1 MSDYLPRLDNEDD
14 VSLTSVSYSHTTP
27 LRTQEPLQSESLHEA
42 DEATPV
48 LSPATRMTAAPAPK
62 FAGHEASNPGQSN
75 FALESDD
82 NCTKAKPTGLKSSS
96 KHRHWLSTI
105 TIPISFIIKSCEGI
119 KRWWQGHRYANI
131 WWWEAL
137 CCIIALGALL
147 AIVATIR
154 THESKELPQWRY
166 GLTVNAII
174 AAYIVVLKAAAG
186 LVLAEGIGHL
196 KWIAVARAQS
206 LATFVA
212 HDAASRGPWGS
223 LSLLWKNQYRL
234 RALHASP
241 YISSLGALITVSMLL
256 LDPFSQQIIRT
267 YQCEKQVTGINSSI
281 ARTNVY
287 REVRMLIYAV
297 L

>member
-1 MSDYLPRLDNEDD
+1 MQP
-14 VSLTSVSYSHTTP
+14 
-27 LRTQEPLQSESLHEA
+27 
-42 DEATPV
+42 
-48 LSPATRMTAAPAPK
+48 LSPAMRSTAASSLN
-62 FAGHEASNPGQSN
+62 FAGHEALNSAQSD
-75 FALESDD
+75 FALDS
-82 NCTKAKPTGLKSSS
+82 NNNRTKAKPSGSRNSS
-96 KHRHWLSTI
+96 KHRQWLATI
-105 TIPISFIIKSCEGI
+105 TNSLCEGI
-119 KRWWQGHRYANI
+119 KRWCQGHQYVKL

-137 CCIIALGALL
+137 CCITALGALL

-174 AAYIVVLKAAAG
+174 AIYTVILKAAAG
-186 LVLAEGIGHL
+186 LVLAEGISHL
-196 KWIAVARAQS
+196 KWIAVARKQS

-223 LSLLWKNQYRL
+223 LSLLWKNQYSL
-234 RALHASP
+234 RTLHASP

-267 YQCEKQVTGINSSI
+267 YQCERQVIGINSSI
-281 ARTNVY
+281 ARTNIY
-287 REVRMLIYAV
+287 REVRRSIYAV